1 MRFFRKKNEPVDLAT
16 LIAEKETREGKTRP
30 VAWRPLFVIGS
41 ITVLFIFV
49 FSCGTFLF
57 FITAPDTPDDRPLV
71 PQPKNANEYIFRGID
86 FADQGDLQRALA
98 DFTAAVELKPGLD
111 RAYYNRGVTYNKL
124 KRYVEAVQDF
134 NITLDLRKSH
144 EGALINR
151 AFAYTLLGLDTE
163 AEADVIR
170 AIELGVDEEE
180 LRARIAGARLSRD
193 PGLP

>member
-1 MRFFRKKNEPVDLAT
+1 MRFFRKKGPADLAT
-16 LIAEKETREGKTRP
+16 QIDERETSEGKTRP

-41 ITVLFIFV
+41 VTVLFIFV
-49 FSCGTFLF
+49 FSCGAFLF
-57 FITAPDTPDDRPLV
+57 FIADPDPLDDQPFI
-71 PQPKNANEYIFRGID
+71 PQPQNADEYIFRGID

-98 DFTAAVELKPGLD
+98 DFTAAVEMEPRLD

-124 KRYVEAVQDF
+124 KQYLEAIQDF
-134 NITLDLRKSH
+134 NITLDLRRSH

-170 AIELGVDEEE
+170 AIDLGVDEEE